1 MSNQIKFIMKNLKLG
16 LTLILSMCISMI
28 FAQGELALNSDNS
41 ANQGKSDVEAE
52 STSEVQMLEHETI
65 MFVSP
70 DNDVYF
76 QKSLPIYLWVS
87 TSPDLNAKKHLL
99 VTEDGDV
106 NHFHLDTEGRN
117 TVRSPWAVDP
127 VTGEYVKP
135 MHDVIFD
142 VYADGIAPVSK
153 SEFTG
158 APKFYKDG
166 KLYFGKGL
174 QVKITSNDLVS
185 GIANTYISLN
195 GDAYKTYNNEININ
209 KEYDNRLLYYSI
221 DHVGN
226 FEEPISKDFF
236 VDLTP
241 PETKYSITGNVV
253 ENVLSAD
260 AKIELSSSDNLS
272 GVKHIKYKI
281 GKEGIEKIYTS
292 PIALSSLQDG
302 ETEIQ
307 FYAVD
312 NVDNAE
318 EIRSTSDPSSGAQ
331 GDGSSPGG
339 SMASISLYV
348 DRIAPEVDIEIL
360 GDKFEDKYTFVSER
374 SRIKLSAT
382 DNKAGVE
389 KITYGINIPSRT
401 HEYTEPF
408 PLLSNSGVQ
417 YVNYGAMDIV
427 TNWTPR
433 ITKAVYLD
441 KTAPVSSIAFIGSK
455 FWNRDTLFITK
466 DTKIKLNS
474 SEQESGI
481 QNIKYQLDNKALDN
495 YSDHFTCEKAGLH
508 KINYYGIDNVNN
520 REEENIKEFVVD
532 NDAPII
538 KCTFSVESIGKQE
551 KDGNKYLVFPSNT
564 LVYLGATD
572 NASGVSTIQYK
583 LNGGTLQTKTQIGYF
598 KPGTFELEIIAKD
611 VLSNESSEVV
621 RFIIEK

>member
-1 MSNQIKFIMKNLKLG
+1 
-16 LTLILSMCISMI
+16 
-28 FAQGELALNSDNS
+28 
-41 ANQGKSDVEAE
+41 
-52 STSEVQMLEHETI
+52 
-65 MFVSP
+65 
-70 DNDVYF
+70 
-76 QKSLPIYLWVS
+76 
-87 TSPDLNAKKHLL
+87 
-99 VTEDGDV
+99 
-106 NHFHLDTEGRN
+106 
-117 TVRSPWAVDP
+117 
-127 VTGEYVKP
+127 
-135 MHDVIFD
+135 
-142 VYADGIAPVSK
+142 
-153 SEFTG
+153 G
-158 APKFYKDG
+158 APKFYKEG
-166 KLYFGKGL
+166 KLYFGRGL
-174 QVKITSNDLVS
+174 QVKISSNDLVS
-185 GIANTYISLN
+185 GVDNTYVSLN
-195 GDAYKTYNNEININ
+195 GDAYKKYNNKINLN
-209 KEYDNRLLYYSI
+209 NEYENRLLYYSV

-236 VDLTP
+236 VDLTA
-241 PETKYSITGNVV
+241 PETKFSITGNVI

-281 GKEGIEKIYTS
+281 GKDGTEKIYTS
-292 PIALSSLQDG
+292 PIALSTLKDG

-318 EIRSTSDPSSGAQ
+318 EIKSTSDPGSSSQ
-331 GDGSSPGG
+331 GDASSPGG
-339 SMASISLYV
+339 SIAGISLYV
-348 DRIAPEVDIEIL
+348 DRIAPEVNIEIL

-417 YVNYGAMDIV
+417 YINYGAMDKV

-441 KTAPVSSIAFIGSK
+441 KTAPVSGIAFIGSK

-481 QNIKYQLDNKALDN
+481 QLIKYQIDNKALDN
-495 YSDHFTCEKAGLH
+495 YSDPLTCEKAGLH
-508 KINYYGIDNVNN
+508 KINYYAIDNVNN
-520 REEENIKEFVVD
+520 KEEENIKEFVVD
-532 NDAPII
+532 NDAPVI
-538 KCTFSVESIGKQE
+538 KCTFSVESIGEQE

-583 LNGGTLQTKTQIGYF
+583 LNGGELQTKTQIGYF

-611 VLSNESSEVV
+611 VLNNKSTEVV
-621 RFIIEK
+621 LFIIEK